1 MKKADA
7 RGIFQCRIDKKNLGA
22 TSFRR
27 ARLLTKIM
35 EHYHVSSVVRKSMKI
50 VHIIIGLNIGGA
62 ELSLKRL
69 IDTQHKNN
77 NFEHTVVSLTDIGP
91 IGRQLIDAGIAVH
104 SIGMRNVMNVPLH
117 F

>member
-1 MKKADA
+1 MNKKRIFSTPWKLVKGPLRDWTEALIDEEADA
-7 RGIFQCRIDKKNLGA
+7 RGYFNVELIKELGRNIFPA
-22 TSFRR
+22 SE
-27 ARLLTKIM
+27 LLTKIM

-77 NFEHTVVSLTDIGP
+77 NFNILWF
-91 IGRQLIDAGIAVH
+91 R
-104 SIGMRNVMNVPLH
+104 
-117 F
+117 